1 MFNVLIVDDV
11 CIRREGLAALL
22 RAQPYVAGVATS
34 GVAHMGEALVT
45 EPAPDLVLLDA
56 SSPES
61 WQAGAQA
68 REARP
73 GIPVLALGV
82 GEDDEEIVDCLE
94 AGFAGYLRAGGSVNE
109 LGVAIHAAVRGDM
122 ECSPE
127 VVAALRR
134 RVRDLGSDSG
144 GRGAAVHLTRR
155 EEEVAR
161 LLSVGASNKEI
172 ARHLHIS
179 TLTVKNHVHSLL
191 NKLNVRRRGEV
202 GVRMQQV
209 QHRPPHAAA
218 SWDRRRARL

>member
-22 RAQPYVAGVATS
+22 RAQPYIAGVATTA
-34 GVAHMGEALVT
+34 VADTGEALASD
-45 EPAPDLVLLDA
+45 PAPDVVLLDA

-61 WQAGAQA
+61 WNAAAQA

-73 GIPVLALGV
+73 GIRVLALGV
-82 GEDDEEIVDCLE
+82 GDDDEEIVDCLE
-94 AGFAGYLRAGGSVNE
+94 AGFAGYLRAGGSVDE
-109 LGVAIHAAVRGDM
+109 LGAAIRAAVRGDM

-134 RVRDLGSDSG
+134 RVRDLGSDP
-144 GRGAAVHLTRR
+144 GARAAPVHLTRR

-191 NKLNVRRRGEV
+191 NKLHVRRRGEV
-202 GVRMQQV
+202 GMRMRQV
-209 QHRPPHAAA
+209 QGN
-218 SWDRRRARL
+218 RARVVSPWERCRASL